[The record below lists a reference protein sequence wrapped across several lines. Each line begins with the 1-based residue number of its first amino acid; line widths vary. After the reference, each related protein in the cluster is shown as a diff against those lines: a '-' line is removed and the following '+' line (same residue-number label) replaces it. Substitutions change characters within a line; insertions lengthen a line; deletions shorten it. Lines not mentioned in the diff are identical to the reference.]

1 MLSNSKKTPVN
12 NAAESRRGKAHAASA
27 NTEHFNQ
34 GGRSER
40 ACSDFISLIMKWDI
54 CALHS
59 KIRRHGLVKY
69 WLRQDFSLQSVKK
82 WLAGTVHCLRGSEP
96 FSAMALASLLFSTCE
111 SKRWPWSEEVDFGSF
126 VRDETAQGCK
136 GLARRTYATAWA
148 LTKWHGWWRLWITN
162 YKIESNNRPS
172 VFMKLWKCSVSAC
185 SNVHGSSE
193 HKSLSGDKVC
203 IMYFDINRWTRGMK
217 WAASL
222 SWIAFISLTIATIPN
237 TCSVSLRLG
246 LSFFLLKAISIIWHF
261 SYRMGENEH
270 R

>member
-1 MLSNSKKTPVN
+1 
-12 NAAESRRGKAHAASA
+12 
-27 NTEHFNQ
+27 
-34 GGRSER
+34 
-40 ACSDFISLIMKWDI
+40 MKWDI

-59 KIRRHGLVKY
+59 KIHRHGLVKY

-82 WLAGTVHCLRGSEP
+82 WLAGTEHCLQGERAI
-96 FSAMALASLLFSTCE
+96 FSDGIRRLCSFPPVNLKDGREVKRLILALLFAARLLRDA
-111 SKRWPWSEEVDFGSF
+111 KGS
-126 VRDETAQGCK
+126 R
-136 GLARRTYATAWA
+136 ARRTSATAWA

-162 YKIESNNRPS
+162 YKIKSNNRPS
-172 VFMKLWKCSVSAC
+172 VFTKLWKCSVSAC

-237 TCSVSLRLG
+237 TCSVLLRLG